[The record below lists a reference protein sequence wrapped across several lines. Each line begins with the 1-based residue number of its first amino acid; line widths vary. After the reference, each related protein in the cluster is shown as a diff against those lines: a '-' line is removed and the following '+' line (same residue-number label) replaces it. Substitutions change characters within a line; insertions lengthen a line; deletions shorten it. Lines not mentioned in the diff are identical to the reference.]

1 MLHSDD
7 LLQQVYPRRSSRMKM
22 QRLAL
27 ILYSLM
33 VLTPLRSNAESE
45 NGTLFF
51 STQQLVAQIEFTEEP
66 KLNIESAWTL
76 RFAESQEDL
85 KSKSLVEPDFDIE
98 VKLWM
103 SGCGPKGGHPSAP
116 VKIQR
121 ISRGT
126 YDISQAYFF
135 MSGTWDIVIALR
147 ERDSK
152 KLVDIVTKQVSIK

>member
-1 MLHSDD
+1 M
-7 LLQQVYPRRSSRMKM
+7 RM

-33 VLTPLRSNAESE
+33 LLTPLRSKAESE

-51 STQQLVAQIEFTEEP
+51 STQNLVAHVEFAEEP
-66 KLNIESAWTL
+66 EKNTESAWTL

-85 KSKSLVEPDFDIE
+85 KSDSLVEPNFDFE

-126 YDISQAYFF
+126 YEISQAYFF

-152 KLVDIVTKQVSIK
+152 KLVDFVTKQVSIK